1 MPPSVFYIFKK
12 YLNLVRWNSP
22 DYNEHIEEKYDVHN
36 YATDDGSFSLYMQS
50 SDYVHLLARNMVIII
65 TTALVIGLVWL
76 VFIPLD
82 HLSLVKRNE
91 WLRRFWFFRR

>member
-1 MPPSVFYIFKK
+1 MFINSLSLIVHTTLLNSLMPPSVFYIFKK

-36 YATDDGSFSLYMQS
+36 YTTDDGSFSFYMES

-65 TTALVIGLVWL
+65 TTAL
-76 VFIPLD
+76 
-82 HLSLVKRNE
+82 RTT
-91 WLRRFWFFRR
+91 